1 VEAIDMVTIIVTTML
16 LVAFMVLPL
25 VWRVR
30 ADRRRNA
37 ADILRADVLSAVN
50 RRLGGESM
58 LSVDVIPETL
68 GRPGRI
74 VLWAPAGYEDLAETV
89 WRDVVSRAPAGY
101 DLVIRAS
108 RPRQAALSRA
118 A

>member
-1 VEAIDMVTIIVTTML
+1 MLTAILTGILLVTFML
-16 LVAFMVLPL
+16 LPL
-25 VWRVR
+25 AWRIRV
-30 ADRRRNA
+30 DRRRDA
-37 ADILRADVLSAVN
+37 ADIVRAEVLSAVN
-50 RRLGGESM
+50 RKLGGESM
-58 LSVDVIPETL
+58 LSVEVVPETL

-101 DLVIRAS
+101 DLVIRTS
-108 RPRQAALSRA
+108 RAREAALPRA